1 MFASLP
7 ELNTAPL
14 RRKTLHLT
22 HIWRGFLSLLSAEG
36 TLKHSLDTR
45 TVVLLPATQNSKFWL
60 MVVSVFP
67 SAELDRF
74 TNFYRLFFN
83 FQIWLKA
90 ETIPYESV
98 KTTQRITCSICSVA
112 TGICCASSV
121 LSHHVYVKLHNI
133 RSFFFSCVSCCL
145 VVPIWFF
152 IIHTVGLMPVWKA
165 ALT

>member
-7 ELNTAPL
+7 EFNTAPL
-14 RRKTLHLT
+14 RRKTLHQT
-22 HIWRGFLSLLSAEG
+22 RIWRGFLNLLSAEG

-45 TVVLLPATQNSKFWL
+45 MVVLLPATQNSKFWL
-60 MVVSVFP
+60 MWCQCFP
-67 SAELDRF
+67 VLNWTDLQTF
-74 TNFYRLFFN
+74 TGFYFN

-90 ETIPYESV
+90 ETVPYESV
-98 KTTQRITCSICSVA
+98 KTTQRITCSTCSVA

-133 RSFFFSCVSCCL
+133 RSFFSCISCRL
-145 VVPIWFF
+145 VVPNWFF
-152 IIHTVGLMPVWKA
+152 IIHTGGLMPVWKA